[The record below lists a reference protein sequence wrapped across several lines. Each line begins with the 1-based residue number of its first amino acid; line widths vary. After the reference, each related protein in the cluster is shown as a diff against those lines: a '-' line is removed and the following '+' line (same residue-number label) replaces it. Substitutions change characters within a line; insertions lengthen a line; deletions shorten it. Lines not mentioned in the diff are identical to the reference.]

1 MKKHMNTVVLIED
14 HDMMRRGL
22 AAYFTKGGRWK
33 VIGEATNINETVA
46 LFEKLSA
53 SLSPLPDLVLLDIQL
68 GNEWGLDLIPFLKKH
83 CGKNAP
89 PVLVYSVYEDYAHIK
104 AAIRAGAAGY
114 ISKSR
119 GDAELETAME
129 AVLRGDSF
137 IAPALMEKIVEV
149 SDIMLALTKR
159 ERQIFEM
166 VQRGISNREIAEEL
180 KLSLRTIENNLSIIY
195 DKTKVKNREELET
208 L

>member
-1 MKKHMNTVVLIED
+1 MKRVNTVVLIED

-22 AAYFTKGGRWK
+22 ASYFANGDRWK
-33 VIGEATNINETVA
+33 VIGEAATITEAAV
-46 LFEKLSA
+46 LFEKFFA
-53 SLSPLPDLVLLDIQL
+53 SRSGLPDLVLLDIQIEK
-68 GNEWGLDLIPFLKKH
+68 EWGLDLIPLLKKR
-83 CGKNAP
+83 CGKDAP

-114 ISKSR
+114 ISKSQR
-119 GDAELETAME
+119 DAELETAMN
-129 AVLRGDSF
+129 AVLRGGSF
-137 IAPALMEKIVEV
+137 IAPALVEKIVEV

-166 VQRGISNREIAEEL
+166 VQRGMSNREIAAEL

-195 DKTKVKNREELET
+195 DKTRVKSRMELET